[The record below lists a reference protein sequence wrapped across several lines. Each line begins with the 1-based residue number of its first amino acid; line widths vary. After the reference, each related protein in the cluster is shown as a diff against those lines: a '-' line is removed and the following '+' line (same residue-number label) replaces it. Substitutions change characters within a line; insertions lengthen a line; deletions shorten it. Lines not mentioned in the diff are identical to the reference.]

1 MAGDEKGC
9 CGKMFPTLIG
19 RPDNVTVA
27 GEVFSYY
34 ITHTGPI
41 VTDRSVLVNHEAWRR
56 CAACAEHESCYRLSA
71 GRLLLEI
78 ALSA

>member
-1 MAGDEKGC
+1 MAGDEKEC
-9 CGKMFPTLIG
+9 YGKMFPTVIG

-34 ITHTGPI
+34 IKHRGPM
-41 VTDRSVLVNHEAWRR
+41 VTDRSVSVNHEAWRR
-56 CAACAEHESCYRLSA
+56 CVACAEHESCYRLSV

-78 ALSA
+78 ALSV